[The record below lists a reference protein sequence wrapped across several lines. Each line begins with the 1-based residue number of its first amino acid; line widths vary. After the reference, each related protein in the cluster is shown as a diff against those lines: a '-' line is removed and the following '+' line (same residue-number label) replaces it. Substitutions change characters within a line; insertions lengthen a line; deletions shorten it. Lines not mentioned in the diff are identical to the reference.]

1 MAEFHGIITKREDVG
16 VRPVGVVPQST
27 IGVVGTAPAAK
38 VDGAFGD
45 GTAIKYNE
53 SFDLTSRQDASDAD
67 LGTDGT
73 LPAVLNAIYRQGQA
87 SVQMVIV
94 EEGANKAAAAEQ
106 SLAVTHFVTVT
117 SQTALNNLAGAE
129 VRWALI
135 RDSGQRYLAF
145 KNLTNAD
152 ETKLS
157 ALTVGRQ
164 ITIEPHGGGSVL
176 KTYTVEGAWDSTNK
190 RILVNLDAE
199 THTLTHETEYD
210 VTAIAQAAID
220 GDDVTRDNMTGA
232 EANSTGVYALL
243 SADPIPK
250 LLCVGTELANI
261 RVGGNANAL
270 ASALVE
276 VATKLRGTA
285 ILDGPG
291 ASNAEAKAFADDFD
305 SPNAYLVEPGVVTAD
320 GEVLPSPSVAGLI
333 AVNDLQNGFWTSP
346 SNEAIQGILGITR
359 QLSHGF
365 VGSQSDDL
373 NKNQVAAIV
382 RDAGYR
388 LWGNETLAQ
397 TDPSYRFLS
406 VARTANAIEDSLIAA
421 HKWAIAENITAQY
434 FDIVAQS
441 VNSFLAKL
449 QGQGAITGGECY
461 PADKTKNNAAAFK
474 EGQVFFNVEWSAAYP
489 AQTINITIQ
498 LSDRFLEALAEAV

>member
-1 MAEFHGIITKREDVG
+1 MGEFNGIITKREELG
-16 VRPVGVVPQST
+16 VRPVGIVPQST

-53 SFDLTSRQDASDAD
+53 RFYLTSRQDASDTD

-94 EEGANKAAAAEQ
+94 EQGADKASAAEQ
-106 SLAVTHFVTVT
+106 ALTVTHFSTVT
-117 SQTALNNLAGAE
+117 SQTALNNLAGAT

-152 ETKLS
+152 ETKLA

-164 ITIEPHGGGSVL
+164 ITIAASGGAVL
-176 KTYTVEGAWDSTNK
+176 KTYTVEGAWDATNK

-199 THTLTHETEYD
+199 TSTLTNGTDYD
-210 VTAIAQAAID
+210 LKAAAQAQID

-276 VATKLRGTA
+276 VATKLRATA

-291 ASNAEAKAFADDFD
+291 SSNADVKAFADDFD

-346 SNEAIQGILGITR
+346 SNMVVQGILGTNR
-359 QLSHGF
+359 RLSHGF
-365 VGSQSDDL
+365 VGSQTDDL
-373 NKNQVAAIV
+373 NKNQIAAIV
-382 RDAGYR
+382 KDGGHR

-421 HKWAIAENITAQY
+421 HKWAIAENISAQY

-461 PADKTKNNAAAFK
+461 PAQEKNTVATIK
-474 EGQVFFNVEWSAAYP
+474 EGQVFFNVEWSASYP
-489 AQTINITIQ
+489 AQTLNITIQ

>member
-1 MAEFHGIITKREDVG
+1 MA
-16 VRPVGVVPQST
+16 
-27 IGVVGTAPAAK
+27 A
-38 VDGAFGD
+38 
-45 GTAIKYNE
+45 
-53 SFDLTSRQDASDAD
+53 
-67 LGTDGT
+67 
-73 LPAVLNAIYRQGQA
+73 
-87 SVQMVIV
+87 
-94 EEGANKAAAAEQ
+94 
-106 SLAVTHFVTVT
+106 
-117 SQTALNNLAGAE
+117 
-129 VRWALI
+129 
-135 RDSGQRYLAF
+135 
-145 KNLTNAD
+145 
-152 ETKLS
+152 
-157 ALTVGRQ
+157 
-164 ITIEPHGGGSVL
+164 VL

-199 THTLTHETEYD
+199 TNTLTNGTDYD
-210 VTAIAQAAID
+210 LKAAAQAQID

-232 EANSTGVYALL
+232 ESNSTGVYALL

-291 ASNAEAKAFADDFD
+291 NSNADAKAFAGDFD

-320 GEVLPSPSVAGLI
+320 GEVPASPSVAGLI

-346 SNEAIQGILGITR
+346 SNRAIQGVLGISR

-365 VGSQSDDL
+365 VGSQADDL

-382 RDAGYR
+382 KDSGYR

-421 HKWAIAENITAQY
+421 HKWAVDRNITARY

-449 QGQGAITGGECY
+449 EGQGAITGGECY
-461 PADKTKNNAAAFK
+461 PADNTKNNAAAFK
-474 EGQVFFNVEWSAAYP
+474 EGQVFFDCEWSAAYP
-489 AQTINITIQ
+489 AQTVNITLQ

>member
-16 VRPVGVVPQST
+16 VRPVGIVPQST

-38 VDGAFGD
+38 VDGAFGE

-53 SFDLTSRQDASDAD
+53 PFYLTSRQDANDAD

-94 EEGANKAAAAEQ
+94 EEGADKASAAEQ
-106 SLAVTHFVTVT
+106 ALAVKEFSTVT
-117 SQTALNNLAGAE
+117 SQTAVNNLTGGD

-135 RDSGQRYLAF
+135 REGGQRYLAF
-145 KNLTNAD
+145 KNLTNGD
-152 ETKLS
+152 ETILNGL
-157 ALTVGRQ
+157 AVGRQ
-164 ITIEPHGGGSVL
+164 ITIAASGGAVL

-199 THTLTHETEYD
+199 TNTLTNGTDYD
-210 VTAIAQAAID
+210 LKAAAQAQID

-261 RVGGNANAL
+261 RVGGNANVL

-276 VATKLRGTA
+276 VATKLGGR
-285 ILDGPG
+285 LFLMGPA
-291 ASNAEAKAFADDFD
+291 ASNAEAKAFAGDFD
-305 SPNAYLVEPGVVTAD
+305 SPNAYLVEPGVITAD
-320 GEVLPSPSVAGLI
+320 GEVLASPSVAGLI

-346 SNEAIQGILGITR
+346 SNRAIQGVLGISR

-373 NKNQVAAIV
+373 NKNQIAAIV

-388 LWGNETLAQ
+388 LWGNETLASE
-397 TDPSYRFLS
+397 PSYRFLS
-406 VARTANAIEDSLIAA
+406 VARTANAIEDSLSAA
-421 HKWAIAENITAQY
+421 HKWAVDRNITARY
-434 FDIVAQS
+434 FDLVAQS
-441 VNSFLAKL
+441 VNGFLAKL
-449 QGQGAITGGECY
+449 RITGRNY
-461 PADKTKNNAAAFK
+461 R
-474 EGQVFFNVEWSAAYP
+474 W
-489 AQTINITIQ
+489 
-498 LSDRFLEALAEAV
+498 